1 VLLSLCVGIASIIVG
16 VGFNVGDSEDEDT
29 YYVLF
34 LIAASLLGL
43 GFVMSIFLR
52 ELDFN
57 MRGEEELDINT
68 EKESKWQAFKAAF
81 AYKSFWRLM
90 GVAFCFS
97 LTRTVYVHVVYTL
110 PLYMERDL
118 GSDSQFAFVIGFIQ
132 LMQIIFT
139 PIMTVMVYYYD
150 KYTILIIGGFFCAI
164 SPLVLIF
171 GGNYFTILTFAFILS
186 IGDSISFPRLIEYTL
201 EQAVPGREGSYFLL
215 SSFPLTVGS
224 MIAGLSSGL
233 LLGEYCP
240 EDGENRCWA
249 V

>member
-1 VLLSLCVGIASIIVG
+1 
-16 VGFNVGDSEDEDT
+16 
-29 YYVLF
+29 
-34 LIAASLLGL
+34 
-43 GFVMSIFLR
+43 MSIFLR